1 MDLLVAQHSRP
12 AFEDEGYSEQDQ
24 RDLSQITPS
33 LSLKFAMP
41 PIANVSFI
49 CSHSHGF
56 DRSEFRMAHN
66 DMVAISISPR
76 RNR

>member
-1 MDLLVAQHSRP
+1 MDLLVAQHSRR

-33 LSLKFAMP
+33 LSLKFTMP

-49 CSHSHGF
+49 FSHSLGLEQSGF
-56 DRSEFRMAHN
+56 RAHN
-66 DMVAISISPR
+66 DMIAISISPR
-76 RNR
+76 RDG